1 MKIFQS
7 KYKRIVFFSAGHE
20 SLYKT
25 AINMFLDRPIIGQGP
40 KMFRIKCNNTNYAE
54 GVSPC
59 MTHPHN
65 FIFNYLLKLE
75 LLDFYS
81 YFLFLFT

>member
-1 MKIFQS
+1 MNLNYYFNKDKYTAKYQENIPES

-54 GVSPC
+54 GVLHAYDAS
-59 MTHPHN
+59 T
-65 FIFNYLLKLE
+65 
-75 LLDFYS
+75 
-81 YFLFLFT
+81 